1 MGGGGGLT
9 LLTSTEV
16 FQDLIL
22 LHRCLARAAVRS
34 NIQRQRILCHSS
46 RRIQPSDTRFYA
58 TAAVR
63 SNIRQTNDSM
73 PQQPR
78 HPTSNSN
85 DFLTLQQPYDRA
97 SNDRNL
103 PGFLDKHRGRP
114 WRKNRRSRSPVHT
127 DRSSKKGKTL

>member
-1 MGGGGGLT
+1 MLT

-16 FQDLIL
+16 FADPIL

-34 NIQRQRILCHSS
+34 NIQRQWILCHSS

-73 PQQPR
+73 PQQQR
-78 HPTSNSN
+78 DPTSNNN
-85 DFLTLQQPYDRA
+85 DFLTLQKPYDRA
-97 SNDRNL
+97 SNDGNL

-114 WRKNRRSRSPVHT
+114 GGTGGRIDGPDPQFTRIDLRRK
-127 DRSSKKGKTL
+127 